1 MRGIRANLKSSLSTK
16 QQSPTVQSNL
26 NEFKS
31 ENEKI
36 KKETEELIEKTKKA
50 INDLNKQGTSEEVKM
65 KRKEKKF
72 EEVIRTKSKSPSK
85 GNETKLVM
93 EKFDNTLIN
102 SQANL
107 KSK

>member
-1 MRGIRANLKSSLSTK
+1 MRGIRANLKSSLSNK
-16 QQSPTVQSNL
+16 HQSPTVQSNL
-26 NEFKS
+26 NDFKS

-50 INDLNKQGTSEEVKM
+50 INDLNRKGTSDEMKM
-65 KRKEKKF
+65 KKKEKKF

-93 EKFDNTLIN
+93 EKFDNTMIN